1 MTSGDGRMQRV
12 ELENLKNLGPVSSGQ
27 LRAVGIETVEQ
38 LQQAGPVRA
47 FKLVADIFPG
57 ETSVTFL
64 YALQGALLDVPLNQ
78 ISERDKE
85 RLRDEMRGAA

>member
-1 MTSGDGRMQRV
+1 MTSGNRELRRL
-12 ELENLKNLGPVSSGQ
+12 ELESLKNLGPVGSRQ
-27 LRAVGIETVEQ
+27 LHAVGIETVEQ

-47 FKLVADIFPG
+47 FQLVADMFPS

-64 YALQGALLDVPLNQ
+64 YAVQGALLDVPLNQ
-78 ISERDKE
+78 VSKKDRE